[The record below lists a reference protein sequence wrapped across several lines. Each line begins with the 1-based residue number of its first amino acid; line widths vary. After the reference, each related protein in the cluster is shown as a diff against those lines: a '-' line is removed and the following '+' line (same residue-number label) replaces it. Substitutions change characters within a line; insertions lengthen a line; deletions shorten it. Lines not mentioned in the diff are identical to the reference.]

1 MQEVEAEKQK
11 NLKGESKSSMEKHA
25 PGWNEKLASDSE
37 QKVKALK
44 DERCKGAMCCER
56 SLANADHLAAPEQ
69 LQKDTVEHQKKSK

>member
-1 MQEVEAEKQK
+1 MPAPTSLLDCVILERSVTDGFSAFPTMQEVEAEKQK

-44 DERCKGAMCCER
+44 DERCKGATC
-56 SLANADHLAAPEQ
+56 
-69 LQKDTVEHQKKSK
+69 